1 MFQSSTGHELFSV
14 CHLEGGLVKRLLL
27 VVIVAVSA
35 LFAPSA
41 ATPLI
46 GGEETGTTS
55 YTNVGAFGVVVNGE
69 FLEVCSGTF
78 AAPTA
83 VLTAGHCT
91 VYFAELEQSGY
102 DVVFTLDPFPTASST
117 FYDAI
122 AFYTHPDY
130 VDRLNGNSKCGL
142 YGQCTT
148 DVGIAELATAPSAV
162 TPATIAPVGY
172 VDTLELKTQTFSIVG
187 YGLEGFANANTPLG
201 TNGGTR
207 KVGTFEALGQDVTA
221 SRFLKLS
228 GQHYDT
234 ATCFGDSGGPVF
246 ANGYVV
252 AVVSFGQ
259 SRVCASN
266 GYYTR
271 LDTTSVS
278 TWIAATLTEI
288 TSHT

>member
-1 MFQSSTGHELFSV
+1 M
-14 CHLEGGLVKRLLL
+14 KRLLL
-27 VVIVAVSA
+27 ALVVVLSA
-35 LFAPSA
+35 LLLPSA
-41 ATPLI
+41 AHPLI
-46 GGEETGTTS
+46 GGEETGATS

-69 FLEVCSGTF
+69 FYEVCSGTLI
-78 AAPTA
+78 APTA

-102 DVVFTLDPFPTASST
+102 DVVFTLDPSPTASST

-148 DVGIAELATAPSAV
+148 DVGIAELATAPTA

-172 VDTLELKTQTFSIVG
+172 VDTLDLKTQTFNIVG
-187 YGLEGFANANTPLG
+187 YGVEGFANANTALG
-201 TNGGTR
+201 PNGGTR

-221 SRFLKLS
+221 DRFLKLT
-228 GQHYDT
+228 GQHYNT

-259 SRVCASN
+259 SWVCASN

-278 TWIAATLTEI
+278 TFITDTLTLI
-288 TSHT
+288 ASHS

>member
-1 MFQSSTGHELFSV
+1 M
-14 CHLEGGLVKRLLL
+14 KRLLFLL
-27 VVIVAVSA
+27 VVVSA
-35 LFAPSA
+35 LLAPSA
-41 ATPLI
+41 ASPLI
-46 GGEETGTTS
+46 GGEETGLTS

-69 FLEVCSGTF
+69 FYEVCSGTLVGS
-78 AAPTA
+78 TA

-91 VYFAELEQSGY
+91 VYFGQLEEAGY
-102 DVVFTLDPFPTASST
+102 DVVFTLDPSPTASST
-117 FYDAI
+117 HYDAV

-148 DVGIAELATAPSAV
+148 DVGIAELATAPSGVA
-162 TPATIAPVGY
+162 PATIAPSAY
-172 VDTLELKTQTFSIVG
+172 VDTLDLKTQTFSIVG
-187 YGLEGFANANTPLG
+187 YGVEGFANANTPLG
-201 TNGGTR
+201 SNGGTR
-207 KVGTFEALGQDVTA
+207 KVGTFEPLGQDVTA
-221 SRFLKLS
+221 DRFLKLT

-259 SRVCASN
+259 SWVCASN

-271 LDTTSVS
+271 LDTASVS
-278 TWIAATLTEI
+278 SWITTTLAEI
-288 TSHT
+288 ASHT